1 MKAPALY
8 EVPAE
13 KFDTNLEMVEM
24 LIDLAKTE
32 FRKNNPDFYP
42 NLVETACD
50 RYALGAVK
58 GQLAATLSMLRHYKD
73 RLALYTGGIEAEV
86 RK

>member
-13 KFDTNLEMVEM
+13 KFDTNLMMVEM
-24 LIDLAKTE
+24 LINLAKTE

-42 NLVETACD
+42 HLVESGCD
-50 RYALGAVK
+50 RFALGAVK
-58 GQLAATLSMLRHYKD
+58 GQLAATLSVLRHYKN
-73 RLALYTGGIEAEV
+73 RLALYTGGIESEV
-86 RK
+86 QK

>member
-13 KFDTNLEMVEM
+13 KFDANLEMVEM

-42 NLVETACD
+42 QFVESACD

-58 GQLAATLSMLRHYKD
+58 GQLAATLSMLRRYKN
-73 RLALYTGGIEAEV
+73 RLALYTGGLESEV
-86 RK
+86 KK